1 MTPEVRGT
9 YDAHETYAKLDVV
22 ALDGAA
28 WISRCDSPGICPG
41 PDWQMMAQQGK
52 RGKPGQPGE
61 RGLRGE
67 QGPAG
72 PPAVVPTSLGAKV
85 NEKYELV
92 RVLSDG
98 TKEVMPLRPAFEQY
112 HRESGYE

>member
-28 WISRCDSPGICPG
+28 WISRCDSPGVCPG
-41 PDWQMMAQQGK
+41 PDWQLMSQQGK

-61 RGLRGE
+61 RGPHGE
-67 QGPAG
+67 KGDTG
-72 PPAVVPTSLGAKV
+72 PPAAQFIGAKV

-98 TKEVMPLRPAFEQY
+98 TKEVMPLRPAFEQFF
-112 HRESGYE
+112 REVSE